1 MSVLYEI
8 SESDSKFLK
17 PQGSGLID
25 VLDMAWTLSP
35 KSVRKNVPYALLTE
49 YQQTTG
55 QLLAS
60 ILYYGRLIAR
70 SGGDDDDIYKY
81 KYFAEPTG
89 FTYKFPYF
97 NTIKTSRTNTFG
109 YEQGKD
115 PVSSALGVG
124 AAARSFGTSGKN
136 LGKLGK
142 FFKGESGASG
152 LLKNATGLINTLTPG
167 AVNFETPKS
176 WSDSGVESYT
186 IEFDLFNT
194 GTVDELVDNRNL
206 CYILTYQN
214 SPSRRNFAIIDPPAI
229 YSLNIPDVVQ
239 MPACWMSSLNITNLG
254 NTRVVFNKTIPEAYK
269 ISMTFTSLMLPSRNI
284 LLALD
289 KNKVVEAISDIGEF
303 NAMADDALKAIIKQ
317 GEVDTSNSPPIM
329 EATNNTQMLA

>member
-17 PQGSGLID
+17 PQGSGLIN

-35 KSVRKNVPYALLTE
+35 KSTRQNVPYATLTE
-49 YQQTTG
+49 YQQTAG
-55 QLLAS
+55 QLIAS
-60 ILYYGRLIAR
+60 ILYYGRLIAK

-97 NTIKTSRTNTFG
+97 NTVKTSRTNTFG
-109 YEQGKD
+109 YEQGD
-115 PVSSALGVG
+115 NPFSSALGIG
-124 AAARSFGTSGKN
+124 AAAKSLGTSGK
-136 LGKLGK
+136 KLGK
-142 FFKGESGASG
+142 IGKFFQGAGGSSALSQTVKGFA
-152 LLKNATGLINTLTPG
+152 NVLTPG

-303 NAMADDALKAIIKQ
+303 NAMADDALRNIMKEGMGNK
-317 GEVDTSNSPPIM
+317 VDSGY
-329 EATNNTQMLA
+329 EAEQAQNFPQ